1 MRNNQSK
8 TGGVVWITGLSG
20 AGKST
25 VASIVVDQLR
35 AQKIPV
41 VFLDGDQLRGVFNS
55 TAAGSENHGFAARKS
70 LAMQYAH
77 LCNLIASQGIMVVI
91 ATISLFREVHK
102 WNRENI
108 PAYFEAY
115 LQVPIEELRK
125 RDPKGLYSQYDAGKL
140 TNVAGL
146 DLKVDEPESPDWH
159 MKFDPSLSAQ
169 DIATDLLETWKTRQ
183 QF

>member
-1 MRNNQSK
+1 
-8 TGGVVWITGLSG
+8 
-20 AGKST
+20 
-25 VASIVVDQLR
+25 
-35 AQKIPV
+35 
-41 VFLDGDQLRGVFNS
+41 
-55 TAAGSENHGFAARKS
+55 
-70 LAMQYAH
+70 
-77 LCNLIASQGIMVVI
+77 MVVI